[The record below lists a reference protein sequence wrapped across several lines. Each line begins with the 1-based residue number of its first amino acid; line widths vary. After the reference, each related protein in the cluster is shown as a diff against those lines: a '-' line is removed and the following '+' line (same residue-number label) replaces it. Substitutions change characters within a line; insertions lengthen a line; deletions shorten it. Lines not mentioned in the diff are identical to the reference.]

1 MLKEYNIKALKSDIV
16 KKFGS
21 VSAFARAIGRGEID
35 TSKMIYMIDYR
46 LNKSVLGSKKIEARN
61 DFDELRKLCDDVE
74 TDKTDKITAE
84 RREALR
90 AAINLNCANVEVCAE
105 RYGFSKS
112 LIYAILNTSQKTLT
126 KSVIDIFEKFNV

>member
-1 MLKEYNIKALKSDIV
+1 MQKDYNVKALKSDII
-16 KKFGS
+16 KKFCS
-21 VSAFARAIGRGEID
+21 VSAFARAIGRKEVD
-35 TSKMIYMIDYR
+35 VSRSIYMINYR
-46 LNKSVLGSKKIEARN
+46 LNQSVRGGKKIEARN

-105 RYGFSKS
+105 QYGFSKS